1 MNCFIPYGL
10 TKRWVRESSQ
20 VQSFAITKE
29 KRMNFETFTRFWGVP
44 SGITRA
50 GLIFYKSRDI
60 QRQTTAMSTASLD
73 AAAAARKERLS
84 QLKSLKRKQPSAAP
98 GTSEEAADETA
109 VARASS
115 TSPPNKDGG
124 TKDVSHLLSGRNFD
138 IEERAPKMG
147 FVSQPSAG
155 QETVEEIAAKIAE
168 ETRKQRAEVEKE
180 DKPLDLFNLQP
191 KKPNWDLKRDVEKKM
206 ERLNQRTDIA
216 IAKLIKARLDEQKTQ
231 KNGEVENV
239 KPNLV
244 TLVAER
250 EKEGDELDG
259 EVEED

>member
-1 MNCFIPYGL
+1 
-10 TKRWVRESSQ
+10 
-20 VQSFAITKE
+20 
-29 KRMNFETFTRFWGVP
+29 
-44 SGITRA
+44 
-50 GLIFYKSRDI
+50 
-60 QRQTTAMSTASLD
+60 MSTASLD

-109 VARASS
+109 AVARASS
-115 TSPPNKDGG
+115 TSPQNKDDGS
-124 TKDVSHLLSGRNFD
+124 KDVSHLLSGRNFD

-155 QETVEEIAAKIAE
+155 QETVEEIAANIAE

-216 IAKLIKARLDEQKTQ
+216 IAKLIKARLDEQRTQ
-231 KNGEVENV
+231 KDGEAEGGENV